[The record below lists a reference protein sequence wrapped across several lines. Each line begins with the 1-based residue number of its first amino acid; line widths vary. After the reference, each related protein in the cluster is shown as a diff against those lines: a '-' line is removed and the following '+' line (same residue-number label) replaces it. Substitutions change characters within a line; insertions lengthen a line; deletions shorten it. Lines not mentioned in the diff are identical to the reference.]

1 MRTIALALAAGAVL
15 SAGAV
20 ALASGGQP
28 PVDRGYPPP
37 GVTAIGAA
45 SVRVDARDGDN
56 EATIR
61 RAVERAN
68 AKARPRAFADARR
81 KAQAIAT
88 AAGLR
93 LGAVWAVE
101 QDPNVPYPGSGV
113 NQGTFGG
120 NDYCGQRRISKG
132 MTTRPDGRRVRR
144 YVQRFSAT
152 RRARSTSTCR
162 SRSRRQL
169 DRDRPV

>member
-1 MRTIALALAAGAVL
+1 MRSIVLALAAGAVL
-15 SAGAV
+15 SAAAV
-20 ALASGGQP
+20 ALASGPP

-45 SVRVDARDGDN
+45 TVSVDARDGDS
-56 EATIR
+56 ETKIR

-81 KAQAIAT
+81 KAEAIAA
-88 AAGLR
+88 AAGMR
-93 LGAVWAVE
+93 LGAVWSVG

-120 NDYCGQRRISKG
+120 NDYCGQRRFSVG
-132 MTTRPDGRRVRR
+132 VTTRPDGRRVRQ
-144 YVQRFSAT
+144 YKQRHVCDAPREVDVYLSVTFT
-152 RRARSTSTCR
+152 
-162 SRSRRQL
+162 QG
-169 DRDRPV
+169 

>member
-1 MRTIALALAAGAVL
+1 MRSIALALAAGAIL

-45 SVRVDARDGDN
+45 SVRVDASDN
-56 EATIR
+56 DAEAKIR

-81 KAQAIAT
+81 KAEAIAA
-88 AAGLR
+88 AAGMR
-93 LGAVWAVE
+93 LGAVWSVG

-120 NDYCGQRRISKG
+120 NDYCGQRRVSLG
-132 MTTRPDGRRVRR
+132 LVTRPDGRRVRR
-144 YVQRFSAT
+144 YKQRYMCQAPREVDIYLSVTFAQ
-152 RRARSTSTCR
+152 A
-162 SRSRRQL
+162 
-169 DRDRPV
+169 P

>member
-20 ALASGGQP
+20 ALAKGGQP

-45 SVRVDARDGDN
+45 SVRVDATDRDN
-56 EATIR
+56 EGAIR

-81 KAQAIAT
+81 EAEAM
-88 AAGLR
+88 AAVAGMR
-93 LGAVWAVE
+93 LGAVWSVG
-101 QDPNVPYPGSGV
+101 QDPNVPYFGSGV

-120 NDYCGQRRISKG
+120 NDFCGPRRVRIG
-132 MTTRPDGRRVRR
+132 VTTRPDGRRVPR
-144 YVQRFSAT
+144 YRQRHVCDAPREVDLYLAVTFA
-152 RRARSTSTCR
+152 
-162 SRSRRQL
+162 QG
-169 DRDRPV
+169 